1 MPRPKDAA
9 EQKSC
14 YSGKKKCHN
23 VKNVLLINALVTILF
38 LSDTYDGSVHDK
50 RIADST
56 PYPLPPGSILLQDL
70 GFLAFVLD
78 GVERVTPFKKPR
90 GGTLTDEQK
99 ASNQRLA
106 RRRVRI
112 EHVNSSVKRCRI
124 VKDTIRLFKENVR
137 DMVAEICCGLHNFR
151 VRINP
156 WKPMV

>member
-1 MPRPKDAA
+1 M
-9 EQKSC
+9 
-14 YSGKKKCHN
+14 
-23 VKNVLLINALVTILF
+23 KNVLLINTRLTILF
-38 LSDTYDGSVHDK
+38 LSDTYEGSVHDK

-56 PYPLPPGSILLQDL
+56 PYPLPPGSTLLQDL

-78 GVERVTPFKKPR
+78 GVECVTPFKKPR

-124 VKDTIRLFKENVR
+124 VKDTIRLFKDNVR